1 MGITD
6 YLCFQ
11 GDPNV
16 PSGEISICAD
26 LSRPMVLTSEQQSSI
41 SMLADIDTFDLPP
54 ETETDKIVKQP
65 FVVPNG
71 VYIEDSFSLPKYCIL
86 R

>member
-1 MGITD
+1 M
-6 YLCFQ
+6 
-11 GDPNV
+11 

-41 SMLADIDTFDLPP
+41 AVLADIDIPDLPP
-54 ETETDKIVKQP
+54 NTEQGERNKQP
-65 FVVPNG
+65 FVIPQG
-71 VYIEDSFSLPKYCIL
+71 VWVEDSFSVPKYCNC

>member
-1 MGITD
+1 M
-6 YLCFQ
+6 
-11 GDPNV
+11 

-41 SMLADIDTFDLPP
+41 AVLADIDIPDLPTD
-54 ETETDKIVKQP
+54 TEQGGRNKQP
-65 FVVPNG
+65 FVIPQG
-71 VYIEDSFSLPKYCIL
+71 VWVEDSFSVPKYCKC